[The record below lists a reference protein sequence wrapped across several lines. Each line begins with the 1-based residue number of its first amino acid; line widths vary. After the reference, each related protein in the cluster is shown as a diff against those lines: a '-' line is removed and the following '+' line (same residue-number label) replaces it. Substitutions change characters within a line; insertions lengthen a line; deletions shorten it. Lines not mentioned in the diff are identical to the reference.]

1 MSRSYKKTPVCKD
14 GNASKKR
21 GKKIANKKIR
31 KMADLGQKSNLYKKD
46 MNLGTFAITD
56 FMKNALMGTVLKT

>member
-1 MSRSYKKTPVCKD
+1 MSRSYKRTPVCKD

-31 KMADLGQKSNLYKKD
+31 KTADLGQKSNLYKK
-46 MNLGTFAITD
+46 GYESWTFVITD
-56 FMKNALMGTVLKT
+56 FMRTVKLNST

>member
-1 MSRSYKKTPVCKD
+1 MSRSYKRTPVCKD

-31 KMADLGQKSNLYKKD
+31 KTADLGQKFNLYKKED
-46 MNLGTFAITD
+46 MNLGTFVITD
-56 FMKNALMGTVLKT
+56 FMRTVKLNST